1 MENHHVRQIIIF
13 EFLNMAMFKFANL
26 FFFIREVPVCWLSS
40 AAAQGFAK
48 SKDPLAAKN
57 LYREMR
63 SERVPFPGSQ
73 QRSLG
78 AGGWGRC
85 HVVIFKA
92 TTLPSGNLT

>member
-1 MENHHVRQIIIF
+1 MENYHVRQIIIF
-13 EFLNMAMFKFANL
+13 YGHVQVCKR
-26 FFFIREVPVCWLSS
+26 FFSIREVPLCWLSS